1 MSKIKTGGLTA
12 ALGLLSCTAMV
23 HAADLPLRTAPP
35 AFTAPILVNNWDGVY
50 AGTTYGYGFTHF
62 NTRELR
68 NARPTGERNVSA
80 SGQIGGGVI
89 GYNFQSGHFV
99 YGAEGS
105 IDLNVIR
112 KTDLGGRGIAPT
124 SLDSLYD
131 IRLRG
136 RLGYEFGWF
145 MPFVAGGAVI
155 NETYQSQVV
164 PSNDFGRNQQSVG
177 YTVGAGVD
185 VKVNPARLLGL
196 NNSFLNTFL
205 GPLIVR
211 LEYIHDG
218 LPTSTYAFNGK
229 TYRTRSDSNMVRAAI
244 ISRFGDNPPRPYADK
259 LGNVDWSG
267 AYGGVFGGGAS
278 LTPRTRAVGTAART
292 RFDATGALGGL
303 YAGTNFMVFN
313 RLMLGFEG
321 STSYTDITGHGPEPT
336 GPASFRNYVQADIR
350 GRVGYAFG
358 NFLPFAAAGILYG
371 RSEQIDTI
379 TGSQRGR
386 VNSES
391 LTIGGGID
399 YRLTE
404 RVSLRGEYLYASSFN
419 DKIVNLNNCVCKQ
432 ELNSNIFRIGAAYHF
447 E

>member
-1 MSKIKTGGLTA
+1 MSKIKTGGLVA
-12 ALGLLSCTAMV
+12 AVGLLSCTAMV
-23 HAADLPLRTAPP
+23 QAADLPPRTAPP
-35 AFTAPILVNNWDGVY
+35 AFTAPILVNNWDGFY
-50 AGTTYGYGFTHF
+50 AGSTYGYGFTNF
-62 NTRELR
+62 NTRQ
-68 NARPTGERNVSA
+68 NGSRNVSA
-80 SGQIGGGVI
+80 SGQTGGGIV
-89 GYNFQSGHFV
+89 GYNLQNGHFV

-112 KTDLGGRGIAPT
+112 KTDPGGRGVAPT

-145 MPFVAGGAVI
+145 MPFVAGGAII

-164 PSNDFGRNQQSVG
+164 PSNDFGQNRQSVG
-177 YTVGAGVD
+177 YTIGAGVD
-185 VKVNPARLLGL
+185 VKINPARFLPF
-196 NNSFLNTFL
+196 NNSFIDTFL
-205 GPLIVR
+205 GPLIFR

-218 LPTSTYAFNGK
+218 LPTSTYTFNGQS
-229 TYRTRSDSNMVRAAI
+229 YRTRSDSNFVRAAI
-244 ISRFGDNPPRPYADK
+244 ISRFGDNPPRPYVDK
-259 LGNVDWSG
+259 MGDVNWSG

-278 LTPRTRAVGTAART
+278 LTPSTRVLGSGAKTK
-292 RFDATGALGGL
+292 FDATGALGGL
-303 YAGTNFMVFN
+303 YAGTNFIVFN
-313 RLMLGFEG
+313 RVMLGVEG
-321 STSYTDITGHGPEPT
+321 STSYTDITGHGQEPT

-371 RSEQIDTI
+371 RSEQIDTV

-386 VNSES
+386 VNSEAF
-391 LTIGGGID
+391 TFGGGLD

-404 RVSLRGEYLYASSFN
+404 RVSLRGEYLRESTFN
-419 DKIVNLNNCVCKQ
+419 NKVVNLNNCVCKQ
-432 ELNSNIFRIGAAYHF
+432 QLDGNIFRIGAAYHF